1 MSAVA
6 TRIQWMLFD
15 ADGVLQN
22 FPADWAASMDG
33 KLGADTQVTLAE
45 IFAVEQASTLTGRDF
60 RPVLAEVLRKL
71 GLDTD
76 PELVLELWY
85 QLEVD
90 AAMVERIRALRAAGI
105 RCALATNQHNVRV
118 AHMRAMPEYAGVF
131 DEQFYSSE
139 LGVAKP
145 DPAYFT
151 AIVDRLGIEPAEAL
165 FVDDRDDNVE
175 GARQAGLLAE
185 VFAKNAG
192 VVELDRILTAHGL
205 VLV

>member
-1 MSAVA
+1 MA
-6 TRIQWMLFD
+6 TRIRWMLFD

-22 FPADWAASMDG
+22 FPADWAASMHG
-33 KLGADTQVTLAE
+33 QLGADTQATLTE
-45 IFAVEQASTLTGRDF
+45 IFAVEQATTMTGRDF

-76 PELVLELWY
+76 PELVLQLWY

-90 AAMVERIRALRAAGI
+90 AAMVERVRALRESGI
-105 RCALATNQHNVRV
+105 RCALATNQHNVR
-118 AHMRAMPEYAGVF
+118 ALHMRAMPEYEGVF

-151 AIVDRLGIEPAEAL
+151 AIVERLGIEPAEAL

-175 GARQAGLLAE
+175 GARQAGLQAE

-192 VVELDRILTAHGL
+192 VVELDRILAAHGL